1 MNDEKNGT
9 SAIWTNPKKFGIALG
24 LCCFILAV
32 LALVASNINTEV
44 KRENT
49 TAVTTTDKNVEVKV
63 TDIPDTRNDMTIAVP
78 ATEVTTKNQSAANAE
93 DETAAQAADAPPE
106 SYMLPM
112 GTDIGNDYSMGVPV
126 YNEVMADWRTHDG
139 VDFNGAYGDT
149 VKAIADGTVK
159 DVYEDELWGTVV
171 VINHG
176 GGVEASYCGLQ
187 KESVLKK
194 GEIIEKGDR
203 IGVIGEIPIENA
215 AEFPH
220 LHLEIRVDG
229 ETADPLQVMGYYE

>member
-24 LCCFILAV
+24 LCSVVLAV
-32 LALVASNINTEV
+32 LALVASNVGTEI

-49 TAVTTTDKNVEVKV
+49 TAVTTTDRNVEVKV
-63 TDIPDTRNDMTIAVP
+63 TDVPDTRNDMTLIVP
-78 ATEVTTKNQSAANAE
+78 ATEVTTQSQAMIKVEEESAAEAV
-93 DETAAQAADAPPE
+93 QAAPE

-149 VKAIADGTVK
+149 VKSIADGTVK

-187 KESVLKK
+187 KESVVKK
-194 GEIIEKGDR
+194 GETVEKGEKV
-203 IGVIGEIPIENA
+203 GVVGEIPIEND

-220 LHLEIRVDG
+220 LHLEISVDG
-229 ETADPLQVMGYYE
+229 ETADPLEVMGYYE